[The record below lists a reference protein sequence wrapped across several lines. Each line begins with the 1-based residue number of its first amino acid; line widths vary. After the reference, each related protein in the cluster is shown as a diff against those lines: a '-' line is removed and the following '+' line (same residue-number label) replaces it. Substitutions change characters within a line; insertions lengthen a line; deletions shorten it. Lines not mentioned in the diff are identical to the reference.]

1 MTASMSS
8 TMVWISLK
16 TEIRDSA
23 SSIARAATVSMVGGR
38 IESVVLTVELI
49 ATTISAKLLMIV
61 GASSSTT
68 AVTTASSAQ
77 RLESTSSYF
86 YI

>member
-61 GASSSTT
+61 GASSSAT